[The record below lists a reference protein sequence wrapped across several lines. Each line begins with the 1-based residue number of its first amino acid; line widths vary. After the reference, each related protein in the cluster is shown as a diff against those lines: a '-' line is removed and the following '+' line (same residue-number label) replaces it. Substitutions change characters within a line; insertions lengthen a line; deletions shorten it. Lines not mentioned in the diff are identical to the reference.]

1 MGQSQSQIEKNKQRP
16 VNPQR
21 IYGFIFFQRYYDE
34 VLQTKRDVAKQKYNE
49 ILMTQA
55 ETYFSD
61 VFSRGMKS
69 DEASAL
75 W

>member
-34 VLQTKRDVAKQKYNE
+34 VLQTKSNVAKQKYKQQLMNQAEAHFNE
-49 ILMTQA
+49 I
-55 ETYFSD
+55 FSK
-61 VFSRGMKS
+61 GMNN
-69 DEASAL
+69 DLATEL